1 MTPEEVK
8 SQLEKD
14 LLQIKT
20 TLEGQLDEKAKAA
33 AILQLKAFEEKYS
46 DLLKEFPGLKK
57 ELTDA
62 QTALKAAQTEIETL
76 KATIV
81 TKDEADKANQEAI
94 DGLLSDVKTLKTAK
108 PRKEDAPTL
117 GDAIAAAFN
126 EGDNYKNIEMMATN
140 HKDREK
146 KFSMELKLVGDV
158 SVSANYTGG
167 SRGLQALAPGIVQ
180 TPPRKV
186 HIRQLVPNGT
196 IGAGT
201 EFVFMKENG
210 EGEGSIAPTAET
222 ATKPQFDV
230 DLVEASVKIET
241 IAGWMRVTRKA
252 MNNIPGFLS
261 FLNNRLPEKLLRVED
276 AQLLN
281 GDAVSPNI
289 KGIMRTGNFTAATSA
304 SSFLGEQLIDGLA
317 QLEDTLDRSATGILL
332 RPVDYYSFFK
342 HKATTSGEYDLP
354 KNFTFDGGVLR
365 ISGVPVFMS
374 TGMIADQYIIGD
386 WQMGAQLLIQE
397 GMRIEFFEQDGTN
410 VRENK
415 ITVRIEETIAFPV
428 YGDTFFVVG
437 SAGS

>member
-1 MTPEEVK
+1 MTPEELK
-8 SQLEKD
+8 SQLEA
-14 LLQIKT
+14 LQLK
-20 TLEGQLDEKAKAA
+20 LEKAADEKAKAA
-33 AILQLKAFEEKYS
+33 IAEEITKLKAQL
-46 DLLKEFPGLKK
+46 DTLKDIPVLKT
-57 ELTDA
+57 ELE
-62 QTALKAAQTEIETL
+62 TAKTSLAKAEGEIVELKAKVE
-76 KATIV
+76 
-81 TKDEADKANQEAI
+81 KDEADKVANQQAL
-94 DGLLSDVKTLKTAK
+94 DGALSDIKALKTSK

-117 GDAIAAAFN
+117 GEAIMSAFN

-167 SRGLQALAPGIVQ
+167 SRGLQVLAPGIVQ

-186 HIRQLVPNGT
+186 NIRQLVPNGT

-210 EGEGSIAPTAET
+210 AGEGEIAPTAET
-222 ATKPQFDV
+222 STKPQIDI

-261 FLNNRLPEKLLRVED
+261 FLNARLPEKLLRVED

-281 GDAVSPNI
+281 GDGVSPNI
-289 KGIMRTGNFTAATSA
+289 KGIMRTGNFTAATTT

-428 YGDTFFVVG
+428 YGDSFFVVG

>member
-1 MTPEEVK
+1 MDE
-8 SQLEKD
+8 QLKAALAE
-14 LLQIKT
+14 LQKN
-20 TLEGQLDEKAKAA
+20 LELATDAKAKAA
-33 AILQLKAFEEKYS
+33 IESEIKRITALITDSTKEIPALQTELKTTKESLVKAEGEIVE
-46 DLLKEFPGLKK
+46 LKE
-57 ELTDA
+57 A
-62 QTALKAAQTEIETL
+62 
-76 KATIV
+76 IV
-81 TKDEADKANQEAI
+81 KKDEADKANQEAI
-94 DGLLSDVKTLKTAK
+94 DGLLSDVKALKTSK

-117 GDAIAAAFN
+117 SEAIATAFN

-210 EGEGSIAPTAET
+210 AGEGAIAPTAET
-222 ATKPQFDV
+222 ATKPQIDI

-241 IAGWMRVTRKA
+241 IAGWLRVTRKA

-261 FLNNRLPEKLLRVED
+261 FLNARLPEKLLRVED

-281 GDAVSPNI
+281 GDGVSPNI
-289 KGIMRTGNFTAATSA
+289 KGIMRSGNFTAATST

-428 YGDTFFVVG
+428 YGDTFFIVG